1 MFRSRST
8 FGLILALCLPG
19 CGPQTAPPAKTAPAT
34 IEHPKE
40 TDIYRVVLTARAEE
54 RLQITTVPVTKK
66 SVPRTRT
73 VGGIVAVPDGARL
86 TVTAPWT
93 GTLLKDENAATIQAG
108 AFVTAKQPVFQL
120 VPLLSPEREVPTAA
134 ERVAMANARAS
145 LVSSRIIADGDAK
158 QAAAQVTAA
167 EIALR
172 RAEQLLKDKAG
183 SERDVDDAI
192 ARVDIAKKGQEAALA
207 RKELLD
213 KLTLEAE
220 TGKVT
225 AIPIEAPRAGV
236 LQTVSSSIG
245 QMVSVGAPLFDVVDM
260 RTMWVRVPV
269 YPGLAKQLSAESTA
283 IVRDLSG
290 REAGIQAKPV
300 AAPPSADPLAAT
312 VDLFYELPNS
322 DGRFRPGERVEVH
335 LPIAGDAESL
345 FIPRAAILRD
355 IHGIAWV
362 YVNSA
367 EHTFERHRVEV
378 HFTTKEEAILSRG
391 PEVGMQVVVDGSA
404 ELFGTEFGAGK

>member
-1 MFRSRST
+1 M
-8 FGLILALCLPG
+8 
-19 CGPQTAPPAKTAPAT
+19 
-34 IEHPKE
+34 
-40 TDIYRVVLTARAEE
+40 
-54 RLQITTVPVTKK
+54 
-66 SVPRTRT
+66 
-73 VGGIVAVPDGARL
+73 PDGARL